1 MKLRFMPVIGTAA
14 VSLALISGCQNTPT
28 ASEVSNAMVNKVV
41 LPSYTNLVSASED
54 LESSLNELA
63 DDPSS
68 KNLEKARDKWRAA
81 RKAWEL
87 TETWAY
93 GPAETLD
100 YDPNLDD
107 WPVSTNELSSA
118 LSTDFSSKT
127 FSRLDTTS
135 RGFHGIE
142 YVLFGDSDLTAQELE
157 YLKTAGAD
165 LEDNADGLLQS
176 WRGEEGF
183 GASVVEADPASAII
197 DILAGMQG
205 CLEEVA
211 DGKLG
216 TPFGEA
222 DEGELE
228 SVFSGNTG
236 TDVVHNISGV
246 QLAWERSK
254 LQNYVQERNSD
265 LANTLTNQL
274 NDAVKLAKAL
284 PARLNNKLNSSSTQR
299 QIAQLTNA
307 LREAAET
314 TASIAGAI

>member
-1 MKLRFMPVIGTAA
+1 MKLRFMPAIGTAA
-14 VSLALISGCQNTPT
+14 ASLVLIAGCQNAPT
-28 ASEVSNAMVNKVV
+28 ASEVSSAMVNKVV

-54 LESSLNELA
+54 LENALNDLA
-63 DDPSS
+63 DNPTNR
-68 KNLEKARDKWRAA
+68 NLEKARNKWRAA
-81 RKAWEL
+81 RKTWEL

-100 YDPNLDD
+100 FDPNLDD

-118 LSTDFSSKT
+118 LSNDFSEKT

-142 YVLFGDSDLTAQELE
+142 YVLFGDSDLTTQELA
-157 YLKTAGAD
+157 YLKIAGAD
-165 LEDNADGLLQS
+165 LEDNADGLLES
-176 WRGEEGF
+176 WSGAKGF
-183 GASVVEADPASAII
+183 GVTVVEADPAAAII

-222 DEGELE
+222 NEGELE

-236 TDVVHNISGV
+236 NDVVQNISGV
-246 QLAWERSK
+246 KLAWEKSQ
-254 LQNYVQERNSD
+254 LQSYIEERNSD

-284 PARLNNKLNSSSTQR
+284 PSRLNDKLSSSSTQL
-299 QIAQLTNA
+299 QINQLTNA

-314 TASIAGAI
+314 TASVARAI